1 MTHDSSSYIVSSVP
15 FLSKA
20 ASLSSSSLRG
30 ISVLFLSYLNVGLSF
45 CVLSPVSS
53 SFFCFFFFPTPSKM
67 FLPFVHASPTAQPCS
82 SSTVEPVRA
91 PPVFVLP
98 PPVCVQGN
106 YRSHASSEEKKKK
119 KEKYRTVSGHSS
131 GRGRLPEHLKLL
143 KTSPTVMS
151 NFRFCLNT
159 HRVRQKRKRN
169 TVKPDDERIICQSLN
184 AYRKSPPKPRRQ
196 SSPMHYKSV
205 ATLLPYGF
213 YAERHNES
221 KIGD

>member
-1 MTHDSSSYIVSSVP
+1 MTHDSSSYIVSAVP

-53 SFFCFFFFPTPSKM
+53 SFFCFFFSSIQNVPS
-67 FLPFVHASPTAQPCS
+67 FLARLPHCPALLLLHSRAARS
-82 SSTVEPVRA
+82 SSC
-91 PPVFVLP
+91 F
-98 PPVCVQGN
+98 
-106 YRSHASSEEKKKK
+106 RSPSSCLCSRELQKSYFIQEKKKK
-119 KEKYRTVSGHSS
+119 KKREKYRTVSGHSS

-159 HRVRQKRKRN
+159 HRVRQKREKKHSKTRWWKN
-169 TVKPDDERIICQSLN
+169 YT
-184 AYRKSPPKPRRQ
+184 PKPQ
-196 SSPMHYKSV
+196 CIQKIP
-205 ATLLPYGF
+205 
-213 YAERHNES
+213 S
-221 KIGD
+221 KAPSTVFSHAL

>member
-30 ISVLFLSYLNVGLSF
+30 ISALFLSYLNVGLSF
-45 CVLSPVSS
+45 CVLSAVSS
-53 SFFCFFFFPTPSKM
+53 SFFQNVPS
-67 FLPFVHASPTAQPCS
+67 FRARLPYCPALLLLHSRAGPS
-82 SSTVEPVRA
+82 SSC
-91 PPVFVLP
+91 F
-98 PPVCVQGN
+98 
-106 YRSHASSEEKKKK
+106 RSPSSCLCSRELQKPCFIRGKKKKK

-159 HRVRQKRKRN
+159 HRVRQKRKKN
-169 TVKPDDERIICQSLN
+169 TVKPDDERIICQSLY

-213 YAERHNES
+213 YAERHDET

>member
-45 CVLSPVSS
+45 CVFIACVLVIFLP
-53 SFFCFFFFPTPSKM
+53 FFFFSTPSKM
-67 FLPFVHASPTAQPCS
+67 FLPSFRARLPPPAQPRS

-98 PPVCVQGN
+98 PPCPCSRELRKSCFIRG
-106 YRSHASSEEKKKK
+106 KKKK
-119 KEKYRTVSGHSS
+119 KKKTEKYRTVSGHGS

-159 HRVRQKRKRN
+159 HRVRQKRKKN
-169 TVKPDDERIICQSLN
+169 PQ
-184 AYRKSPPKPRRQ
+184 
-196 SSPMHYKSV
+196 
-205 ATLLPYGF
+205 
-213 YAERHNES
+213 
-221 KIGD
+221 